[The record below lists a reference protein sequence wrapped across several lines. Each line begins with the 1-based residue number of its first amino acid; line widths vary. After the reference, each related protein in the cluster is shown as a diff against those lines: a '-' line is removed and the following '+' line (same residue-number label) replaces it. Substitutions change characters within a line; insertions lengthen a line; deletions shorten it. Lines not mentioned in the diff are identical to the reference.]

1 MHKFISIVAVATLAG
16 IATAQLPGVSGI
28 RVKVGY
34 GWSGRITDINNN
46 SRHLTGPILGVE
58 FPLMKLPL
66 VQVGLTGEALLG
78 GQLSRGSDLDGNVY
92 RLMLS
97 GRASIPGSQLGV
109 FGGLGWGF
117 AQARGGEF
125 GNFDAEVAQLGVSF
139 PLGINAPLISPSLE
153 LAGTWSSKTGLGGFS
168 ASVAVRF

>member
-1 MHKFISIVAVATLAG
+1 MKKIIPILALAAVAGVAS
-16 IATAQLPGVSGI
+16 AQLPGVSGI

-34 GWSGRITDINNN
+34 GWSGRITDHNNN
-46 SRHLTGPILGVE
+46 SRHLTGPELGFE
-58 FPLMKLPL
+58 LPLTKLPL
-66 VQVGLTGEALLG
+66 VQIGLTGDVLLG
-78 GQLSRGSDLDGNVY
+78 GQLSHGSDLDGNVY

-97 GRASIPGSQLGV
+97 GRASIPGSQVGV
-109 FGGLGWGF
+109 FGGIGWGW
-117 AQARGGEF
+117 AQARGGQF
-125 GNFDAEVAQLGVSF
+125 DNFNGEVAQLGVAI